1 MDKYIILE
9 EISKGSFGT
18 IYKGQHKFTKEYV
31 AIKMALYE
39 NNQYNNIKFEA
50 KLYQYINRF
59 CLKGFPK
66 LKWYGTSYN
75 KKYNYLVTELL
86 GNPLS
91 KIIGKLNFQNALNI
105 GIQIIERI
113 QLFHSLGLIHR
124 DIKPDNFLFGLNET
138 NKNILYLI
146 DYGFAKKYIDD
157 ETGLHIK
164 KELTNKKSIIGT
176 PKYVSLNVHSEG
188 SSEFSR
194 RDDVESC
201 IYIIME
207 LIIGK
212 LIWDTNDLEKMYQ
225 IKNQIEC
232 NQYLHL
238 PAFLKDLLVYV
249 RNLTFE
255 EEPNYKY
262 IIDTLSQPLGKVE
275 LKH

>member
-1 MDKYIILE
+1 MNIINKYDFIE

-18 IYKGQHKFTKEYV
+18 IYKGQNKLTKEYV
-31 AIKMALYE
+31 AIKVSEYE
-39 NNQYNNIKFEA
+39 NNAYNNLKFEA

-59 CLKGFPK
+59 SLKGFPK
-66 LKWYGTSYN
+66 LKWYGTSSN
-75 KKYNYLVTELL
+75 KKYNYLVIELL
-86 GNPLS
+86 GQTLTKMIGRLS
-91 KIIGKLNFQNALNI
+91 FENVLNI

-113 QLFHSLGLIHR
+113 QQFHSLGLIHR
-124 DIKPDNFLFGLNET
+124 DIKPDNFLFGVSES

-146 DYGFAKKYIDD
+146 DYGLTKKYIDN

-176 PKYVSLNVHSEG
+176 PKYISLNVHSEYI
-188 SSEFSR
+188 EPSR

-207 LIIGK
+207 LVMGK
-212 LIWDTNDLEKMYQ
+212 LIWDTNDIEKMYQ

-232 NQYLHL
+232 NQYLYL

-249 RNLTFE
+249 RKLEFE

-262 IIDTLSQPLGKVE
+262 IIETLRNCVT
-275 LKH
+275 